1 MKTRFYTVYL
11 SVLALLL
18 VTSCV
23 SLRSAVFDQ
32 YSYQKGTEIKVD
44 ATRLMDK
51 ASMQYDSQT
60 AAIENLEAELE
71 KMVEYEKNKPD
82 NQISY
87 AMWKMIADPNKKFIG
102 GFLKLWEEK
111 GTVNQIFA
119 DEAKGQVVEAL
130 DLILQYEGK
139 KDPAA
144 ENKLKAML
152 GLQ

>member
-1 MKTRFYTVYL
+1 MKTRFYLVYL
-11 SVLALLL
+11 SALALLL

-23 SLRSAVFDQ
+23 SLRSSVFDQ

-51 ASMQYDSQT
+51 ADQQYDSLT
-60 AAIENLEAELE
+60 AAIVNLETELE

-102 GFLKLWEEK
+102 GFLKLWKEK
-111 GTVNQIFA
+111 GAMSTFFA
-119 DEAKGQVVEAL
+119 TEAKGQVVEAL

-144 ENKLKAML
+144 ENKLKAIL

>member
-1 MKTRFYTVYL
+1 MKTRYYTVYL
-11 SVLALLL
+11 SALALLL
-18 VTSCV
+18 VTSCA
-23 SLRSAVFDQ
+23 SLRTAVFDQ

-51 ASMQYDSQT
+51 ANTQYDSQT
-60 AAIENLEAELE
+60 AAIVNLQTELD

-87 AMWKMIADPNKKFIG
+87 AMWKMLADPNKKFIG
-102 GFLKLWEEK
+102 GFLKFWKDK
-111 GTVNQIFA
+111 GTVNTVFI
-119 DEAKGQVVEAL
+119 DEAKGQVTEAL

-144 ENKLKAML
+144 ENKLKAIL

>member
-1 MKTRFYTVYL
+1 
-11 SVLALLL
+11 
-18 VTSCV
+18 
-23 SLRSAVFDQ
+23 
-32 YSYQKGTEIKVD
+32 
-44 ATRLMDK
+44 
-51 ASMQYDSQT
+51 MQYDSQT

>member
-1 MKTRFYTVYL
+1 MKTHFYRVYL
-11 SVLALLL
+11 SALALVV

-23 SLRSAVFDQ
+23 SLRTAVFDQ
-32 YSYQKGTEIKVD
+32 YSYQKATEIKVD
-44 ATRLMDK
+44 ATRLMDR
-51 ASMQYDSQT
+51 SNTPYNSQT
-60 AAIENLEAELE
+60 AAIEHLQTELA

-87 AMWKMIADPNKKFIG
+87 AMWKMISDPNKKFIG

-111 GTVNQIFA
+111 GTLNTIFA
-119 DEAKGQVVEAL
+119 EEAKGQVTEAL

-144 ENKLKAML
+144 ENKLKAIL

>member
-1 MKTRFYTVYL
+1 MKTRFYLVYL
-11 SVLALLL
+11 SAIALLL
-18 VTSCV
+18 VTSCA
-23 SLRSAVFDQ
+23 SLRTAAFDQ

-51 ASMQYDSQT
+51 ATMQYDSQT
-60 AAIENLEAELE
+60 AAIVNLETELD

-102 GFLKLWEEK
+102 GFLKLWKEK
-111 GTVNQIFA
+111 GTVGSFFIT
-119 DEAKGQVVEAL
+119 EAKGQIVEAL
-130 DLILQYEGK
+130 DLVLQYEGK

-144 ENKLKAML
+144 ESKLKAIL

>member
-1 MKTRFYTVYL
+1 MKTRFYLVYL
-11 SVLALLL
+11 SAIALLL
-18 VTSCV
+18 VTSCA
-23 SLRSAVFDQ
+23 SLRTAVFDQ

-44 ATRLMDK
+44 AIRLMDK
-51 ASMQYDSQT
+51 AAMQYDSQT
-60 AAIENLEAELE
+60 VAIVNLETELD

-102 GFLKLWEEK
+102 GFLKLWKEK
-111 GTVNQIFA
+111 GTVSAFFV

-130 DLILQYEGK
+130 DLVLQYEGK
-139 KDPAA
+139 KDPTA
-144 ENKLKAML
+144 ESKLKAIL